1 MTLAKLEQS
10 EKGTKTIETKNGT
23 SRIKIVG
30 KGAGGQLE
38 ISVKPKGDAFLKRA
52 DNF

>member
-10 EKGTKTIETKNGT
+10 EKGTKTIEARNGT

-30 KGAGGQLE
+30 NGSTIFE
-38 ISVKPKGDAFLKRA
+38 TRIV
-52 DNF
+52 NYN